1 MAPLNIGIEKATQK
15 IRHFC
20 AYQERNHKE
29 VKEKLYS
36 FGLYKDEVEEILS
49 ALIQENYLSEERY
62 AVAFAGGKFRMKQWG
77 KIKIKYEL
85 KQHGISDYCIKKA
98 LLAISIEDY
107 RATLKKQFEAK
118 LKLLNTEKNSYTK
131 KRKLQSYLT
140 QKGFEM
146 ELINELLQEI

>member
-131 KRKLQSYLT
+131 KRKIQSYLT

>member
-1 MAPLNIGIEKATQK
+1 MAPLNIGTEKATQK

-62 AVAFAGGKFRMKQWG
+62 AVAFAGGKFRMKHWG

-85 KQHGISDYCIKKA
+85 KQHGISDYCIKKG
-98 LLAISIEDY
+98 LSAISSEEY
-107 RATLKKQFEAK
+107 RETLKKQFQTK
-118 LKLLNTEKNSYTK
+118 LKLLKSEKNIYNK

-140 QKGFEM
+140 QKGFEI
-146 ELINELLQEI
+146 ELINELLRDL

>member
-1 MAPLNIGIEKATQK
+1 MAPLNIGTEKATQK